1 MKGMM
6 TVVTCQVLGRFLKS
20 DIFIFCLH
28 HQLLQH
34 NVKTD
39 LNPHKQ
45 NHIIK
50 YIFHFQNIQSISI
63 WLVSIQLVSNA
74 EIARVSDASRKVCM

>member
-6 TVVTCQVLGRFLKS
+6 TAVTCQVLGRFLWS
-20 DIFIFCLH
+20 DIFFCLH

-74 EIARVSDASRKVCM
+74 KIARVRDASRKVCM

>member
-6 TVVTCQVLGRFLKS
+6 TAVTCQVLGRFLWS
-20 DIFIFCLH
+20 DIFFFCLH

-45 NHIIK
+45 NHIIHSK
-50 YIFHFQNIQSISI
+50 YKHLACKYS
-63 WLVSIQLVSNA
+63 
-74 EIARVSDASRKVCM
+74 AS